1 MIGPIC
7 DGPTGPTGPSGSLG
21 PTGPSGNIGPTGPS
35 GAVGG
40 TGPTGPS
47 GATGGTGVT
56 GPTGP
61 RGATGNTGS
70 TGPTGPSGATGG
82 TGVTGPTGP
91 RGATGNTGSTGPTG
105 PTGTLV
111 IYSET
116 RTLVAGASVTV
127 GPITNP
133 TGYVVWCAAYPNA
146 PLTQDC
152 AWGES
157 TTGNECVVRPFVAN
171 GDPANTFRV
180 FLKNQLSSATLTFH
194 WAALGFMA
202 P

>member
-70 TGPTGPSGATGG
+70 AGP
-82 TGVTGPTGP
+82 
-91 RGATGNTGSTGPTG
+91 TGPTG